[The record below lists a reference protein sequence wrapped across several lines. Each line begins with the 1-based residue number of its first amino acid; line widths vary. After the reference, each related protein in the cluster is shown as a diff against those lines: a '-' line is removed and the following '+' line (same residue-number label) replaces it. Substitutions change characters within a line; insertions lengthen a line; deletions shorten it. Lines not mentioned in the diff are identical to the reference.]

1 MPLYYDSHNKNVKST
16 FPPNLLH
23 KILILNPRIALIYS
37 LMNKFFQPGSL
48 KGQDADNIKTI
59 IQAGR
64 HNNVDEMEIELENQV
79 VQGLDLKALES
90 LGGVYAIFGQK
101 GKSTYKLKIKYK

>member
-1 MPLYYDSHNKNVKST
+1 MTLYYDSLNKNVKST
-16 FPPNLLH
+16 LSPILLH
-23 KILILNPRIALIYS
+23 KIIIFNPRTALIYS
-37 LMNKFFQPGSL
+37 LITKFSQPGSL
-48 KGQDADNIKTI
+48 KGQDADNIRTI

-64 HNNVDEMEIELENQV
+64 DNNVAEMEIELENQV

-90 LGGVYAIFGQK
+90 LGGVNTILGQK